1 MPAAGGWAIGKA
13 PALRL
18 TELAIAPT
26 TGGTERTPADAST
39 GADLL
44 SRGPTGSDLGEAA
57 ARGAIVLLD

>member
-26 TGGTERTPADAST
+26 TGTERTPTDAST